1 MIQIKPVT
9 YTNQNR
15 HQRGEDR
22 PAGTV
27 VYVAGFFICPRETKF
42 LENLK
47 KKVPFWALKV
57 VVEDGRKI
65 LSGGK
70 TLLPAVALSTG
81 IASIGFRP
89 PTGQNPF
96 PGETPEYPLL
106 RRKFDRMEELI

>member
-1 MIQIKPVT
+1 LIQIKPVT

-89 PTGQNPF
+89 PGAKSIPRGD
-96 PGETPEYPLL
+96 P
-106 RRKFDRMEELI
+106 